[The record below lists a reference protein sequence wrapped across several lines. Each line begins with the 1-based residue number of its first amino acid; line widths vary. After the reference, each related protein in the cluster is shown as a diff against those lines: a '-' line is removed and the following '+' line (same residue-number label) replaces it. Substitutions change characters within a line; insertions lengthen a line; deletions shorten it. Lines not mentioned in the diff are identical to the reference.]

1 MISQSFFID
10 HAQLQRG
17 PRPVYDITFIT
28 INLLALKRALDL
40 DVSSVAV
47 GWKRLQSF

>member
-40 DVSSVAV
+40 EVSVAV